1 MSRLK
6 INALNGSS
14 DGDDGGDRVADKG
27 ESQRKCAA
35 SRPWVGIR
43 RRLDAWKMHWAE
55 VNYLYLL
62 FVLFSLIK
70 FFVRFFFVLP
80 VLSIS
85 LFFVF
90 FFGGF
95 ELRMQKCNMPQ
106 CNGDTKVQHQP
117 LTAAV
122 EWVCL
127 RSCRDVQQQRW
138 LCSLFFIFCIFFYIF
153 YFTCGICIAT
163 ANGRATLM
171 GGMSVDYACQ
181 KRGKRLS
188 RNALRRIC
196 CLAASRQVRTDWR
209 CHAGKL
215 RLFLVAIANCHT
227 LLLLWLLATEM
238 LYSRQ
243 PKHATPHQQ
252 CEGWVIW
259 LLFFIYFVCSRFLFI
274 PLFKWVFAFVLL
286 KNC

>member
-1 MSRLK
+1 MNSRARWLQQIKQAGAERSREWDRFQQRKLHAMSRLK

-14 DGDDGGDRVADKG
+14 DGGDGGDGGDRVADKG

-138 LCSLFFIFCIFFYIF
+138 LCSLFFIFCIFFLHAF
-153 YFTCGICIAT
+153 
-163 ANGRATLM
+163 
-171 GGMSVDYACQ
+171 
-181 KRGKRLS
+181 
-188 RNALRRIC
+188 ALR
-196 CLAASRQVRTDWR
+196 
-209 CHAGKL
+209 
-215 RLFLVAIANCHT
+215 
-227 LLLLWLLATEM
+227 
-238 LYSRQ
+238 
-243 PKHATPHQQ
+243 QQ
-252 CEGWVIW
+252 TV
-259 LLFFIYFVCSRFLFI
+259 VQH
-274 PLFKWVFAFVLL
+274 
-286 KNC
+286 

>member
-14 DGDDGGDRVADKG
+14 DGGDGGDGGDRVADKG

-138 LCSLFFIFCIFFYIF
+138 LCSLFFIFCTFFL
-153 YFTCGICIAT
+153 YFLFHMWHLHCDSKRSCNTNGRNVSGLRLSKAWQAAEPKCIAAHLLPGRLAPSAHWLALPCWEITLIFGGNCKLPHT
-163 ANGRATLM
+163 AVAVAT
-171 GGMSVDYACQ
+171 CH
-181 KRGKRLS
+181 
-188 RNALRRIC
+188 RNAL
-196 CLAASRQVRTDWR
+196 LSATEA
-209 CHAGKL
+209 CHATSAMWGL
-215 RLFLVAIANCHT
+215 SDLITVFY
-227 LLLLWLLATEM
+227 LLCLL
-238 LYSRQ
+238 S
-243 PKHATPHQQ
+243 
-252 CEGWVIW
+252 
-259 LLFFIYFVCSRFLFI
+259 FFVYPPFQMSFCIC
-274 PLFKWVFAFVLL
+274 AA
-286 KNC
+286 